1 MKKGERKRGEET
13 GRERGQRKWGE
24 KEGEERM
31 IESDQ

>member
-1 MKKGERKRGEET
+1 MKKGERKRGEEM